1 MLKNTF
7 RKLVGILILLVFGVA
22 VFQFIR
28 QTIGNE
34 HVLAAISSGMWLLA
48 FFAAVVGLAWW
59 ADRRMRRRG
68 E

>member
-7 RKLVGILILLVFGVA
+7 RKLVGILILIVFGVA
-22 VFQFIR
+22 VIQFTR
-28 QTIGNE
+28 QTSGNE
-34 HVLAAISSGMWLLA
+34 HLLGALGSGFWVLAPMV
-48 FFAAVVGLAWW
+48 AVIGLAWW